1 MRQITD
7 ELDVFSTF
15 TLAGRNA
22 RILHAMSRAEK
33 IGELGHCPIMC
44 SLYTGVRSTGTA
56 SAADVVAKRINLK
69 TFAAACGDGRSSDAR
84 GVRAN
89 VCRKKRSA
97 TKQVEILH
105 PDGAAG

>member
-7 ELDVFSTF
+7 ELDVASTF

-33 IGELGHCPIMC
+33 IGELRHCPIMC
-44 SLYTGVRSTGTA
+44 SLCTGVRGTGT
-56 SAADVVAKRINLK
+56 DVVAKRINLK
-69 TFAAACGDGRSSDAR
+69 TFAGACGDGRSSDAR
-84 GVRAN
+84 DVRAN